1 MKENMKRNI
10 RGAGMFF
17 GAAAYGFTH
26 MPVIVVQGFKD
37 QRKRKK
43 REKYYKGLKKLEEY
57 CKELVASG
65 RMTEEK
71 AANLLAAAALE
82 YVKMF

>member
-1 MKENMKRNI
+1 MKENTKRNI

-43 REKYYKGLKKLEEY
+43 KREVL
-57 CKELVASG
+57 
-65 RMTEEK
+65 
-71 AANLLAAAALE
+71 
-82 YVKMF
+82 